1 MSTSLECR
9 LLRISAP
16 PPSLK
21 NQNQMNALGYHSS
34 KYGTLIILDFGE
46 ITLILVD
53 IHS

>member
-1 MSTSLECR
+1 MSTSLECC
-9 LLRISAP
+9 LLRISA